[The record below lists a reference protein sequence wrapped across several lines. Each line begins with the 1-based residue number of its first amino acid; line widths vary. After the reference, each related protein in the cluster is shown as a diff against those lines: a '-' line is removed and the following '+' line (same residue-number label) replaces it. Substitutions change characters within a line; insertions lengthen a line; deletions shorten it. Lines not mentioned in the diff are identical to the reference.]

1 MKTLEDW
8 KNGADYSDEAYE
20 KYHNVFASY
29 DAFGKF
35 LKIFFVIIVCLL
47 ATGLAIWQWEN
58 ILKVSNSIYSFMTS
72 HPKVKEIVVIS
83 IGSILVASIPLI
95 TLRRKR

>member
-1 MKTLEDW
+1 
-8 KNGADYSDEAYE
+8 
-20 KYHNVFASY
+20 
-29 DAFGKF
+29 
-35 LKIFFVIIVCLL
+35 LL
-47 ATGLAIWQWEN
+47 AAGLAIWQWEN

-83 IGSILVASIPLI
+83 IGSMLVASIPLI

>member
-20 KYHNVFASY
+20 KDHNVFVSY

-35 LKIFFVIIVCLL
+35 LKIFFIIIVCLL
-47 ATGLAIWQWEN
+47 AAGLAIWQWEN

-83 IGSILVASIPLI
+83 IGSMLVASIPLI

>member
-8 KNGADYSDEAYE
+8 KNGADYSDD
-20 KYHNVFASY
+20 HNVFVSY

-35 LKIFFVIIVCLL
+35 LKIFFIIIVCLL
-47 ATGLAIWQWEN
+47 AAGLAIWQWEN

-83 IGSILVASIPLI
+83 IGSMLVASIPLI